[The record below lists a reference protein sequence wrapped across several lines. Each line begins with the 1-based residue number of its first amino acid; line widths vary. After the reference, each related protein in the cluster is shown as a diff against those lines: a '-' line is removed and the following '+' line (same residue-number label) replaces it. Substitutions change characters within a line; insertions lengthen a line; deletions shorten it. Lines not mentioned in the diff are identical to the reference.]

1 MNVKYFLAFA
11 SMLLLTSCISLS
23 TEKMFVNKNEYSL
36 FPRDIFIEIDSNYR
50 FVAEPVGYYN
60 TSRNSLF
67 PDSANPFMYN
77 FTFSVLN
84 EEHFESSGPVVTV
97 HSLSFTSPKG
107 DTIPYVLFYRDLN
120 PKESLKSGEVHYIRT
135 DSFPVAITEDMV
147 SNTWKN
153 GHSYEIFA
161 ECHIPYKPVKIYVDY
176 DIEVNGKRYYV
187 HSLWRKKTFIHVSRL
202 GHG

>member
-1 MNVKYFLAFA
+1 M
-11 SMLLLTSCISLS
+11 
-23 TEKMFVNKNEYSL
+23 
-36 FPRDIFIEIDSNYR
+36 
-50 FVAEPVGYYN
+50 
-60 TSRNSLF
+60 
-67 PDSANPFMYN
+67 
-77 FTFSVLN
+77 
-84 EEHFESSGPVVTV
+84 
-97 HSLSFTSPKG
+97 
-107 DTIPYVLFYRDLN
+107 LFYRDLN